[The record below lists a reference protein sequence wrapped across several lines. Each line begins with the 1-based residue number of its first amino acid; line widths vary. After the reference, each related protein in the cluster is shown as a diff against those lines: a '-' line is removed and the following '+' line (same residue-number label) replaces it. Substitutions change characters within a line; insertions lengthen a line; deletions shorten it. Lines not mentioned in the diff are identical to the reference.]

1 MVYIIIL
8 DKHIVHV
15 TYNIFV
21 LQAMTPYELAEVTYK
36 RRKDSFF
43 TFRYQ
48 KTLEHLK
55 VCI

>member
-48 KTLEHLK
+48 KTLEYLK